1 MHLDGYFYSCSTVVG
16 LIALNG
22 AMVCLLFFR
31 EGGDEEKEKNDTQM
45 LIKARRK
52 TEWKSG
58 NAALQV

>member
-1 MHLDGYFYSCSTVVG
+1 ML
-16 LIALNG
+16 
-22 AMVCLLFFR
+22 CLLSFGD
-31 EGGDEEKEKNDTQM
+31 GGDEEKEKNDTQL